1 MMPPMAWL
9 RAVLGL
15 IIGADDTVQPHDP
28 KVRIDAH
35 LGKDGHRGSTKLA
48 HGSGLTSSPCWTA
61 LGSLLPE

>member
-15 IIGADDTVQPHDP
+15 MIRPGVIGVDDTVQPHDP

-35 LGKDGHRGSTKLA
+35 LGKDGREKITLGPFTPST
-48 HGSGLTSSPCWTA
+48 GL
-61 LGSLLPE
+61 